1 MRLFL
6 DTNIFMEFVEQ
17 RKQFEHVCVIIDAIL
32 EGKHLAF
39 ISTGCIYTLAYL
51 FERSLKHQNI
61 HLPELT
67 HKLRGYLNE
76 VLDMATIVDLSH
88 AGAKRA
94 IASKFFDDIEDSFQ
108 YQCAVENH
116 CDVLLTTNDNDFLRV
131 EEPSIEILTPAQF
144 VEKHI
149 QKS

>member
-1 MRLFL
+1 M
-6 DTNIFMEFVEQ
+6 
-17 RKQFEHVCVIIDAIL
+17 AI
-32 EGKHLAF
+32 
-39 ISTGCIYTLAYL
+39 
-51 FERSLKHQNI
+51 
-61 HLPELT
+61 
-67 HKLRGYLNE
+67 
-76 VLDMATIVDLSH
+76 IVDLSH

-116 CDVLLTTNDNDFLRV
+116 CDVLLTINDNDFLRV
-131 EEPSIEILTPAQF
+131 EEPSIDILTPAQF